1 MPDMNPFLIVL
12 LQNQLGVLLECSFD
26 EVHGALRH
34 WAVFGMQNIFFG
46 FIFTVT
52 ISGV

>member
-1 MPDMNPFLIVL
+1 MPDVNPFLIVL

-34 WAVFGMQNIFFG
+34 WAVSWNAEHFSLDLF
-46 FIFTVT
+46 
-52 ISGV
+52 